1 MNSVV
6 HNPFYAYGLTD
17 NNELFRYPVPT
28 LEYKDGEEY
37 SEALER
43 QGFLKT
49 ICTTGHYPTK
59 TDFEIRR
66 RLYENSESEWL
77 IGFWL
82 EQKKC
87 IYYYYYAN
95 GINEFHIMMSKIKLI
110 LDPIKL
116 ALEINVLE
124 CTLSKLIHEA

>member
-1 MNSVV
+1 MNFEK

-17 NNELFRYPVPT
+17 DNQLVRNIVPN
-28 LEYKDGEEY
+28 LESVDGEDC
-37 SEALER
+37 SDTLDR
-43 QGFLKT
+43 QDFLKI

-66 RLYENSESEWL
+66 RLDNGTKESEWL

-87 IYYYYYAN
+87 IFYYAN
-95 GINEFHIMMSKIKLI
+95 GINEFHIMMSKLKLI

>member
-1 MNSVV
+1 MNIAEQ
-6 HNPFYAYGLTD
+6 NPFYAYGLTND
-17 NNELFRYPVPT
+17 NELSRYPVPNLESVEGEDYWDT
-28 LEYKDGEEY
+28 LD
-37 SEALER
+37 R
-43 QGFLKT
+43 QDFLKI

-66 RLYENSESEWL
+66 RLDEYSKESEW
-77 IGFWL
+77 IIIFWL

-87 IYYYYYAN
+87 IFYYAN
-95 GINEFHIMMSKIKLI
+95 GINEFHVLMGKLKEI
-110 LDPIKL
+110 LEPIKL

>member
-1 MNSVV
+1 MNSAE

-17 NNELFRYPVPT
+17 DNQLLRFPVPN
-28 LEYKDGEEY
+28 LESVDGEDYWET
-37 SEALER
+37 LER
-43 QGFLKT
+43 QNFLKI

-66 RLYENSESEWL
+66 RLDENSKESEWL

-87 IYYYYYAN
+87 IFYYAN
-95 GINEFHIMMSKIKLI
+95 GINEFHVMMNKLKLI
-110 LDPIKL
+110 LEPIKV

-124 CTLSKLIHEA
+124 YNLGKLEHEA

>member
-1 MNSVV
+1 MKGIE
-6 HNPFYAYGLTD
+6 HNPFHAYGLT
-17 NNELFRYPVPT
+17 NENELFRYAVPN
-28 LEYKDGEEY
+28 LECLDGEDY
-37 SEALER
+37 WDTLER
-43 QGFLKT
+43 QGFLRI

-66 RLYENSESEWL
+66 RLDDKTKESEWL

-87 IYYYYYAN
+87 IFYYAD
-95 GINEFHIMMSKIKLI
+95 GINEFHIMMNKLKLI

-124 CTLSKLIHEA
+124 YKLGKLEHEA

>member
-1 MNSVV
+1 MNGIE

-17 NNELFRYPVPT
+17 NNELFRYAVPN
-28 LEYKDGEEY
+28 LESVDDEDYCET
-37 SEALER
+37 LER
-43 QGFLKT
+43 QDFLKI

-66 RLYENSESEWL
+66 RLNEDSKESEWL

-87 IYYYYYAN
+87 IFYYAN
-95 GINEFHIMMSKIKLI
+95 GINEFHIMMSKLKLI

-116 ALEINVLE
+116 ALEINVLD